1 VRVLYLAPNIAVPG
15 THGGSTHVAMVT
27 EALRRRG
34 HEVLL
39 IARRGSH
46 GAGIVDVGF
55 GLAPVVQHLLPALY
69 FARTL
74 ARVRRFR
81 PDVIYERYSAF
92 GLGVAFQRAL
102 SVPSVL
108 MTLDRDASPV
118 SLHFARRIVAT
129 SREFLP
135 ARYHPKHREVRWGVD
150 PARFRAERD
159 ASLRAELA
167 PGGERLV
174 VYTGS
179 FCAWHGLDLLV
190 DVAAAWSGPP
200 VRFVLVGQGED
211 SRRIE
216 RLVGARGLERRVV
229 LTGRVPHERIPS
241 YLAAADVCIA
251 PYAPSRHP
259 MFRKHGMNRDP
270 IKVLEYLAAGKP
282 TLTIDIPRIR
292 TLFHDGE
299 DVLLYEPDSA
309 TSLARALRAVL
320 GDADLAQRLGR
331 AGAALVE
338 RAYTWDRHA
347 EDLERIFGEAIAEQA
362 LRR

>member
-1 VRVLYLAPNIAVPG
+1 MRILYLAPNIAVPG

-27 EALRRRG
+27 DALRRRG

-39 IARRGSH
+39 IARRGSR
-46 GAGIVDVGF
+46 GPGVVDVGY
-55 GLAPVVQHLLPALY
+55 GLAPIVQHLLPALY

-92 GLGVAFQRAL
+92 GLGIAFQRAL
-102 SVPSVL
+102 STPSVL
-108 MTLDRDASPV
+108 MTLDRDASPI

-129 SREFLP
+129 SDEFLP
-135 ARYHPKHREVRWGVD
+135 RRYHAKHREVRWGVD
-150 PARFRAERD
+150 PALFRAKRD
-159 ASLRAELA
+159 DTLRAELA
-167 PGGERLV
+167 PGDERLI

-190 DVAAAWSGPP
+190 EVAASWSGPP
-200 VRFVLVGQGED
+200 LRFVLVGEGED
-211 SRRIE
+211 TRRL
-216 RLVGARGLERRVV
+216 RQLVRERGLERRVLLV
-229 LTGRVPHERIPS
+229 GRVPHERIPS

-259 MFRKHGMNRDP
+259 VFRKHGMNRDP
-270 IKVLEYLAAGKP
+270 IKVLEYLAANKP

-292 TLFHDGE
+292 ALFHDRE
-299 DVLLYEPDSA
+299 DILLYRPDSVA
-309 TSLARALRAVL
+309 SLSEALRSVL
-320 GDADLAQRLGR
+320 GDRALADRLGR
-331 AGAALVE
+331 AGAELVE

-347 EDLERIFGEAIAEQA
+347 EDLERIFQEAIAEQSA
-362 LRR
+362 R